1 MKIAIYP
8 GSFDP
13 ITNGHMDVIE
23 RASRLFE
30 KIIVT
35 VARNPVKTPLFS
47 SQERVSLIEEALSEI
62 RHANQVSVKTF
73 EGLIVDFAHEQKA
86 NAIIRGLRAVSDFEY
101 ELQMA
106 LMNRRLAP
114 AISTV
119 FLMPHENFTYLNS
132 TIVKE
137 VASFGGDITNFVPKI
152 VKQKLM
158 EKLSQKAQD

>member
-1 MKIAIYP
+1 
-8 GSFDP
+8 
-13 ITNGHMDVIE
+13 
-23 RASRLFE
+23 
-30 KIIVT
+30 
-35 VARNPVKTPLFS
+35 
-47 SQERVSLIEEALSEI
+47 
-62 RHANQVSVKTF
+62 
-73 EGLIVDFAHEQKA
+73 
-86 NAIIRGLRAVSDFEY
+86 
-101 ELQMA
+101 
-106 LMNRRLAP
+106 MNRRLAP